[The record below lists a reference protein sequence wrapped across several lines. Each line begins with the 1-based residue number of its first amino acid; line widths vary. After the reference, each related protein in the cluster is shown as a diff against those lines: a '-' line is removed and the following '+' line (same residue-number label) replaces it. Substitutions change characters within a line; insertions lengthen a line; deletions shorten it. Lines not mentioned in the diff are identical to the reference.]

1 MSPVVVST
9 LVSLDGYVAG
19 PGGDISGLPMDAS
32 FDALNLERLRAAG
45 TLLMGATTYRGMVGY
60 WPAVAADPTVSP
72 AVALDPSAADL
83 HRETAQRNAALP
95 KVVVSDSL
103 TPADTGPWADTTTI
117 VRRADA
123 HAAVAALR
131 AGAGGDVLVF
141 GSRTLW
147 GDLLAAGL
155 VDELFL
161 LVGPVVLGAGLR
173 AFPDGV
179 PAHLRLRDTAR
190 RPGSDNV
197 LLSYAV
203 GTGDAEPS
211 S

>member
-1 MSPVVVST
+1 MSSVVVST

-19 PGGDISGLPMDAS
+19 PGGDISRLPMDGW

-45 TLLMGATTYRGMVGY
+45 TLLLGATTYRQMAAY

-72 AVALDPSAADL
+72 AVQLDPSVADL
-83 HRETAQRNAALP
+83 HRETAQRNAELP

-103 TPADTGPWADTTTI
+103 TPADTGPWAGTTTI

-123 HAAVAALR
+123 RAAVTALRER
-131 AGAGGDVLVF
+131 AGADVLVF

-155 VDELFL
+155 VDELVL
-161 LVGPVVLGAGLR
+161 LVGPALLGAGLR
-173 AFPDGV
+173 AFPDGI
-179 PAHLRLRDTAR
+179 PAHLRLRDTSR
-190 RPGSDNV
+190 RPGSDSV
-197 LLSYAV
+197 LLSYTVA
-203 GTGDAEPS
+203 TRS

>member
-1 MSPVVVST
+1 MRPVVVST
-9 LVSLDGYVAG
+9 IVSLDGYVAG
-19 PGGDISGLPMDAS
+19 PGGDISRLPMDGS

-45 TLLMGATTYRGMVGY
+45 TLLLGATTYRGMVAY
-60 WPAVAADPTVSP
+60 WPAVAEDPTVSP
-72 AVALDPSAADL
+72 AVQLDPSVAEL
-83 HRETAQRNAALP
+83 HRETARRNAELP

-103 TPADTGPWADTTTI
+103 TSADTGPWADTTTI

-131 AGAGGDVLVF
+131 EEAGGDVLVF

-147 GDLLAAGL
+147 GDLLPAGL

-161 LVGPVVLGAGLR
+161 LVGPALLGAGLR

-179 PAHLRLRDTAR
+179 PAHLRLRDTSR
-190 RPGSDNV
+190 RPGSDSV
-197 LLSYAV
+197 LLHYTVDRAR
-203 GTGDAEPS
+203 PS
-211 S
+211 

>member
-1 MSPVVVST
+1 MTPVVVST

-19 PGGDISGLPMDAS
+19 PGGDISRLPVDGS
-32 FDALNLERLRAAG
+32 FDALNLQRLRAAG
-45 TLLMGATTYRGMVGY
+45 TLLLGATTYRQMVAW
-60 WPAVAADPTVSP
+60 WPAVAADPSVSP
-72 AVALDPSAADL
+72 AVQLDPSAAGL
-83 HRETAQRNAALP
+83 HRETARRNAELP
-95 KVVVSDSL
+95 KVVVSDSP
-103 TPADTGPWADTTTI
+103 TPADAGPWADTTTI

-131 AGAGGDVLVF
+131 EQAGGGDVLVF

-161 LVGPVVLGAGLR
+161 LVGPALLGAGLR

-179 PAHLRLRDTAR
+179 PADLRLRGTSR
-190 RPGSDNV
+190 LPGSDSV
-197 LLSYAV
+197 LLHHTV
-203 GTGDAEPS
+203 DRVRPN
-211 S
+211 

>member
-1 MSPVVVST
+1 MTSVVVST

-19 PGGDISGLPMDAS
+19 PGGDISRLPMDDS
-32 FDALNLERLRAAG
+32 FDALNLARLRAAG
-45 TLLMGATTYRGMVGY
+45 TLLLGATTYRQMVAY

-72 AVALDPSAADL
+72 AVQLDPSVADL
-83 HRETAQRNAALP
+83 HRETARRNAELP

-123 HAAVAALR
+123 RAAVSALR
-131 AGAGGDVLVF
+131 EQAGRDVLVF

-161 LVGPVVLGAGLR
+161 LVGPALLGAGLR
-173 AFPDGV
+173 AFPDAV
-179 PAHLRLRDTAR
+179 PADLQLRDTSR
-190 RPGSDNV
+190 RPGSGSV
-197 LLSYAV
+197 LLSYRV
-203 GTGDAEPS
+203 VPRPS
-211 S
+211 